1 MFLVYCHVYKNVV
14 FLVMQEHFQRNR
26 DCGRSIQSN
35 LPMLS
40 RAVSRSQAACTTQLL
55 FQTTGQ
61 QGVCLGKESEM
72 FWFAQTAVRACRLQ
86 LYSLQLNVAVCSSSR
101 QYLKLSS

>member
-1 MFLVYCHVYKNVV
+1 
-14 FLVMQEHFQRNR
+14 MQEHFQRNR

-101 QYLKLSS
+101 QYLKPSS